1 MREKRRPI
9 FIHVFIGDWGG
20 RRRGE
25 GKERRGGSKCCFNT
39 IQITYACAFC
49 LRLKRREK
57 RKRRRERKN
66 EKEEE
71 EEVEKKG
78 MPQCACA
85 PFFPSFPP
93 PLFSPLL
100 YLRTSFYLSRGTK
113 KTTSVSLY
121 PISNVEREKERELE
135 ESTIKDLSTSHLML
149 SLLFS
154 EMSLARWREEELEG
168 DRKEELHTRRLK
180 AHTNKALALL
190 LRFGLVQWS
199 CCVG

>member
-1 MREKRRPI
+1 MSSSSSSSSSNWRRRRRRRRRSRRERVREKRRPI

-85 PFFPSFPP
+85 PFFPSSPP
-93 PLFSPLL
+93 PF
-100 YLRTSFYLSRGTK
+100 
-113 KTTSVSLY
+113 
-121 PISNVEREKERELE
+121 
-135 ESTIKDLSTSHLML
+135 SHLSSIYVPPSIYL
-149 SLLFS
+149 GGRRKQHQSAFTQYQTSRERKRGSLK
-154 EMSLARWREEELEG
+154 RVR
-168 DRKEELHTRRLK
+168 
-180 AHTNKALALL
+180 
-190 LRFGLVQWS
+190 
-199 CCVG
+199 